1 MFHGRQRNRNWFC
14 SEQCIFKYAL
24 CLFCL
29 ILPSSVLMF
38 SGHWAQNCLIPSG
51 DCSIFQVLYQDR
63 WLFYK
68 LMKDKMKNCL
78 SITSNN
84 QHIKACMSL
93 FYIKR
98 ERFFLLL
105 LQLLGNKIYQAL
117 KLLHFLHQWH
127 LIILEALFFFSY
139 IKEGAICCWI
149 SVFLFF

>member
-1 MFHGRQRNRNWFC
+1 MC
-14 SEQCIFKYAL
+14 SLHKYISTRFASWETMEQKLILFRRGYSIFKYAL

-38 SGHWAQNCLIPSG
+38 SGHQAQNFLILSG

-84 QHIKACMSL
+84 QHIKACISL

-98 ERFFLLL
+98 ERFF
-105 LQLLGNKIYQAL
+105 
-117 KLLHFLHQWH
+117 
-127 LIILEALFFFSY
+127 IIITAT
-139 IKEGAICCWI
+139 G
-149 SVFLFF
+149 